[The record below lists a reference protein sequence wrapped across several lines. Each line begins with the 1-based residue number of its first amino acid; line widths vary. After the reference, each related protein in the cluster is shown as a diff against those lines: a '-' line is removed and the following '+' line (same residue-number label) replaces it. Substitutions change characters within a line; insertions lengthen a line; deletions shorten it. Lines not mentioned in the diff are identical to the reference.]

1 MGVHIEF
8 LRPLWFAALI
18 PVVWLLWRAWR
29 LSDPKGRWQSVIAPP
44 FQTLLLGND
53 TASQGLNARR
63 LAVIGLAALWAMAI
77 VALAGPSL
85 KSVKLPAQKS
95 QQGTVIV
102 LDLSLSMLADDL
114 KPNRLSRVRFKLIDL
129 LKAHPEQPFGMVAYS
144 GSAHTIAPIS
154 EDNQTL
160 LALIPTLT
168 PLMMPSYGSEPL
180 AAFEQADS
188 LLKGAH
194 ITQGHLIWV
203 TDDLETAQSTE
214 LANWLKNSGYTLS
227 ILAVGTPQGG
237 AVNLPNYGLLK
248 NDQGAIVLPALP
260 YETLRQFSLS
270 TGAALTP
277 LTLDDSDLQTL
288 LPGLLGSAFGSA
300 QANNPQE
307 KTEEK
312 AVLHPLDDGS
322 AILLALLLPFALAF
336 RRGWLLSVTLLLTL
350 PLGAFYSPPGFAD
363 YKLSDLADV
372 FQTPDQQGYK
382 AWQKKDYAAAEAL
395 FENSQWKGSALYENG
410 KYKEAAEQFK
420 KDPSANGLYNLG
432 NALAK
437 QGKLTEAKLAYE
449 KALKQ
454 QPDMQDAKDNLDI
467 INRLLEQQSKHSA
480 NSRETQNSGN
490 SRETPAPEK
499 QPNAMQDTTP
509 NPENTAQNGE
519 KTPSAKADKQQ
530 TARGES
536 PNKTQQAESEQ
547 GDKPPAAPADK
558 QAESPA
564 AEGAT
569 EKAASANRQEPDEK
583 PAGDQANAE
592 LTPSEPTQQDKA
604 LSEQKRATQNW
615 LQQIPDEP
623 GLFLKRKFQYQF
635 DNAARTPSQTQNSAN
650 SRETD
655 STQPQAGKKIW

>member
-1 MGVHIEF
+1 
-8 LRPLWFAALI
+8 P
-18 PVVWLLWRAWR
+18 
-29 LSDPKGRWQSVIAPP
+29 
-44 FQTLLLGND
+44 
-53 TASQGLNARR
+53 
-63 LAVIGLAALWAMAI
+63 LAV
-77 VALAGPSL
+77 
-85 KSVKLPAQKS
+85 
-95 QQGTVIV
+95 
-102 LDLSLSMLADDL
+102 
-114 KPNRLSRVRFKLIDL
+114 
-129 LKAHPEQPFGMVAYS
+129 
-144 GSAHTIAPIS
+144 
-154 EDNQTL
+154 
-160 LALIPTLT
+160 
-168 PLMMPSYGSEPL
+168 
-180 AAFEQADS
+180 
-188 LLKGAH
+188 
-194 ITQGHLIWV
+194 
-203 TDDLETAQSTE
+203 
-214 LANWLKNSGYTLS
+214 
-227 ILAVGTPQGG
+227 
-237 AVNLPNYGLLK
+237 
-248 NDQGAIVLPALP
+248 
-260 YETLRQFSLS
+260 
-270 TGAALTP
+270 
-277 LTLDDSDLQTL
+277 DDSDLDRL

-336 RRGWLLSVTLLLTL
+336 RRGWLLSLTLLLTL
-350 PLGAFYSPPGFAD
+350 PLGTLYAPPSFAKAELPD
-363 YKLSDLADV
+363 ITDV

-410 KYKEAAEQFK
+410 KYKA
-420 KDPSANGLYNLG
+420 
-432 NALAK
+432 
-437 QGKLTEAKLAYE
+437 
-449 KALKQ
+449 
-454 QPDMQDAKDNLDI
+454 NLDI

-480 NSRETQNSGN
+480 NSRETQNSAN

-536 PNKTQQAESEQ
+536 PNKTQQAGSEQ

-569 EKAASANRQEPDEK
+569 EKAASANRQKPDEK

-592 LTPSEPTQQDKA
+592 LTPSEPTQQGKA
-604 LSEQKRATQNW
+604 LTEQKQATQNW

-635 DNAARTPSQTQNSAN
+635 DNAAHRPAQMRNSADSRENDPTHTKNSAN
-650 SRETD
+650 SRE
-655 STQPQAGKKIW
+655 SEAGKKIW